1 MCVCGFVYVHVDQMK
16 ADCDNN
22 SPVEDGRRN
31 VPGLEVHGQVAW
43 YDPSFLK
50 PQSPM
55 AKIRLQTCFYFEQCN
70 GQ

>member
-31 VPGLEVHGQVAW
+31 VPGLEVHGQMAW
-43 YDPSFLK
+43 YDPSSK
-50 PQSPM
+50 SSV
-55 AKIRLQTCFYFEQCN
+55 TN
-70 GQ
+70 GKN

>member
-1 MCVCGFVYVHVDQMK
+1 MCVCGFVYVHVYQMK

-43 YDPSFLK
+43 YDPSFL
-50 PQSPM
+50 
-55 AKIRLQTCFYFEQCN
+55 
-70 GQ
+70 